1 MGAPSCRKMV
11 ARPKIRSSLAIMW
24 ICWRRMWIQPNHRD
38 SAIKTWVSRLV
49 NGQFWELAF
58 LAILLG
64 IVTTIIY
71 IYIYYIYTH
80 TYMIPNFGGD
90 TLRYNDT
97 QLQSNVV
104 WSFCRSVV
112 RLSTHCGSQP
122 LPTGFLVKMFFSQ
135 YPFTLIIS
143 HWKIPGTHW
152 MCAEK
157 WMIFVVII

>member
-49 NGQFWELAF
+49 KGQFWELAF

-64 IVTTIIY
+64 IVTIIIDIY
-71 IYIYYIYTH
+71 IYIYVY

-97 QLQSNVV
+97 QLESNIV
-104 WSFCRSVV
+104 WSFCGSFV
-112 RLSTHCGSQP
+112 RLST
-122 LPTGFLVKMFFSQ
+122 
-135 YPFTLIIS
+135 
-143 HWKIPGTHW
+143 
-152 MCAEK
+152 
-157 WMIFVVII
+157 VVIWALYPRVATSSDRFFGLRRFSASNPSH